1 MAGWW
6 LRGQTQLE
14 SSRFRR
20 NDGIKLFSSTESSI
34 IQFSSPDTTREGRG
48 GQDGPPEGGRGYG
61 PDEFVVV
68 VSFAF
73 FYSGSCVVVLD
84 LALLA
89 VRGWGVCL

>member
-14 SSRFRR
+14 SRFRR

-34 IQFSSPDTTREGRG
+34 IQFSSPDTAREGRG
-48 GQDGPPEGGRGYG
+48 GQEGPPEGGRGYG

-73 FYSGSCVVVLD
+73 LYSCVVVLH